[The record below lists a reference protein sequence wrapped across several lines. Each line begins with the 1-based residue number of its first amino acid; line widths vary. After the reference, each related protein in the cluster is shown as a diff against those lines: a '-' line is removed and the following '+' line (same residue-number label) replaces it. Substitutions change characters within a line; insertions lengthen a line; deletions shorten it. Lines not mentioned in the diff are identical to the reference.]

1 LLIFAIAELAILSHP
16 LRIIAMTT
24 RGEMQVFT
32 HAIQLKA
39 VLQKQPPVHASKT
52 FPMQE
57 NLVLNSY
64 KPLFSHIS
72 I

>member
-1 LLIFAIAELAILSHP
+1 
-16 LRIIAMTT
+16 
-24 RGEMQVFT
+24 MQVFT